1 MKAILVIDLPKN
13 CCECELSVTD
23 SICEYCAITETLI
36 QNTYNESAN
45 ELKRNND
52 CPLIPMP
59 LKRETRVYWQSVG
72 IGGIPTHEISEYD
85 KGWNDCVDFLENE
98 E

>member
-36 QNTYNESAN
+36 QNTFEESED

-52 CPLIPMP
+52 CPLRPMP
-59 LKRETRVYWQSVG
+59 LKRNQSEELADTRGFDMYM
-72 IGGIPTHEISEYD
+72 E
-85 KGWNDCVDFLENE
+85 GWNDCLKELEK
-98 E
+98 